1 MLLMYHVG
9 YLLSL
14 CTQNHKGHL
23 QASHLTINNNG
34 VKINGLL
41 YPLLHVSSKW
51 VWKQV
56 IIVHCFL
63 KISMNKFDTL
73 VSNWTNNHHKKKL
86 YWILLRIMS
95 VFYNSHLV
103 HSISVKFLRT
113 TSKCLFVHCITIICL
128 FCVLLRA

>member
-1 MLLMYHVG
+1 MLLMYHVW

-23 QASHLTINNNG
+23 PVQASHLTINNNG

-56 IIVHCFL
+56 IIVHCFFQWTSL
-63 KISMNKFDTL
+63 ILWFLTEQITITRKILM
-73 VSNWTNNHHKKKL
+73 
-86 YWILLRIMS
+86 RIMS

-103 HSISVKFLRT
+103 LSISVKFLRT

>member
-1 MLLMYHVG
+1 MLLMYHVW

-14 CTQNHKGHL
+14 CTHNHKGHL
-23 QASHLTINNNG
+23 QALHLTINNNG

-56 IIVHCFL
+56 IIVHCF
-63 KISMNKFDTL
+63 FQ
-73 VSNWTNNHHKKKL
+73 WTSLILWFLTEQITITRKKL
-86 YWILLRIMS
+86 YWILMRIMS

-103 HSISVKFLRT
+103 LSISVKFLRT

>member
-1 MLLMYHVG
+1 MLLMYHVW

-23 QASHLTINNNG
+23 QALHLTINNNG

-56 IIVHCFL
+56 IIVHCFFQWTSL
-63 KISMNKFDTL
+63 ILWFLTEQITITRKILM
-73 VSNWTNNHHKKKL
+73 
-86 YWILLRIMS
+86 RIMS

-103 HSISVKFLRT
+103 LSISVKFLRT

>member
-1 MLLMYHVG
+1 MLLMYHVW

-34 VKINGLL
+34 VKINGLELL

-56 IIVHCFL
+56 IIVHCFFQWTSL
-63 KISMNKFDTL
+63 ILWFLTEQITITRKILM
-73 VSNWTNNHHKKKL
+73 
-86 YWILLRIMS
+86 RIMS

-103 HSISVKFLRT
+103 LSISVKFLRT

>member
-1 MLLMYHVG
+1 MLLMYHVW

-41 YPLLHVSSKW
+41 YPLLQVSSKW

-56 IIVHCFL
+56 IIVHCF
-63 KISMNKFDTL
+63 FQ
-73 VSNWTNNHHKKKL
+73 WTSL
-86 YWILLRIMS
+86 ILWFLTEQITITRKNCIDRILMRIMS

-103 HSISVKFLRT
+103 LSISVKFLRT

>member
-1 MLLMYHVG
+1 MLLMYHVW

-56 IIVHCFL
+56 IIVHCFFQWTSL
-63 KISMNKFDTL
+63 ILWFLTEQITITRKILM
-73 VSNWTNNHHKKKL
+73 
-86 YWILLRIMS
+86 RIMS

-103 HSISVKFLRT
+103 LSISVKFLRT

>member
-1 MLLMYHVG
+1 MLLMYHVCL
-9 YLLSL
+9 YQLSL
-14 CTQNHKGHL
+14 CTQNHKAIYKHHI
-23 QASHLTINNNG
+23 SPSI
-34 VKINGLL
+34 VMVWKSM
-41 YPLLHVSSKW
+41 VSCMPYYF

-86 YWILLRIMS
+86 YWILMRIMS

-103 HSISVKFLRT
+103 LSISVKFLRT
-113 TSKCLFVHCITIICL
+113 TSKCLFVHCITFICL

>member
-1 MLLMYHVG
+1 MLLMYHVW

-56 IIVHCFL
+56 IIVHCFFQWTSL
-63 KISMNKFDTL
+63 ILWFLTEQITITRKILMS
-73 VSNWTNNHHKKKL
+73 
-86 YWILLRIMS
+86 IMS

-103 HSISVKFLRT
+103 LSISVKFLRT